1 MISSMSYKGKR
12 NTGVK
17 MSEAP
22 TRSRGDKNAA
32 GFNNFLTEH
41 REQIESRLRR
51 EMGAGAK
58 ITNRTITAEAR
69 SAWNLLHEDE
79 RCVYSL

>member
-1 MISSMSYKGKR
+1 MTSSLSSKGKR

-22 TRSRGDKNAA
+22 PRSRGDKNAA
-32 GFNNFLTEH
+32 GFSNFLTEH

-51 EMGAGAK
+51 EKGAGAK

-79 RCVYSL
+79 KRVYSL